1 MKALTF
7 EAHFL
12 TAQFKEHLT
21 KLTRRTYLIP
31 PPSVIAGIFGAILG
45 IKRNGLVEISKEIL
59 AGAEL
64 RSIGGRLITLARLYK
79 IDRPLLSLLKLLKDY
94 YSGNLKEKKA
104 IQELL
109 PIKES
114 EELFMPK
121 YKFAIAST
129 NDTLI
134 EEGIRRLREYDFEYE
149 VFGGNDYHFADFVG
163 NPRTAKIEKSREG
176 FGYCPKEEFE
186 GIEAT
191 SFTIT
196 YDPTVMDQIKPPIV
210 MPTQFL
216 ANVNAEFIEV
226 YGAKIITKSELDV
239 VNDGESKIFVYK
251 AVPFFTS
258 TPPST

>member
-31 PPSVIAGIFGAILG
+31 PPSAIAGIFGAIVG
-45 IKRNGLVEISKEIL
+45 IKRKELVEISKEIL

-64 RSIGGRLITLARLYK
+64 KSLGGRLITLARVYK
-79 IDRPLLSLLKLLKDY
+79 IDRPLPALLKLLKDY
-94 YSGNLKEKKA
+94 FSGNLKEKKA

-114 EELFMPK
+114 EELFLPK

-134 EEGIRRLREYDFEYE
+134 EEGIRRLREFDFEYE

-163 NPRTAKIEKSREG
+163 NPKSAKKEKSREG

-186 GIEAT
+186 GIEAK

-196 YDPTVMDQIKPPIV
+196 YDSTITEQIKPPII

-216 ANVNAEFIEV
+216 ANVNVEFIEV
-226 YGAKIITKSELDV
+226 YGAKIITKGELDV
-239 VNDGESKIFVYK
+239 VNDGESKIFVYEV
-251 AVPFFTS
+251 APFL
-258 TPPST
+258 PIRI